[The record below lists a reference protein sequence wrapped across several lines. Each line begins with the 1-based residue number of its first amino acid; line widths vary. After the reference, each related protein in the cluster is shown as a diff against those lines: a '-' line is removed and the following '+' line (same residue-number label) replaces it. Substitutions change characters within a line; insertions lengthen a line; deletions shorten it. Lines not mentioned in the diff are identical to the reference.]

1 MSTRSESMTSATS
14 MLRSPSSLL
23 RLRSPSSLL
32 RLRSTFS
39 LLRLR
44 SPSSLPRLRSP
55 SSLFTALLAF
65 ACLAA
70 AATTARSD
78 VSAAARAFSEGQAAQ
93 LDGKFER
100 AADAF
105 ELAYSI
111 QPTKEALR
119 SAARM
124 RMQAGHL
131 ARAAHHAA
139 LLIAEYGDDLA
150 SVTLAESILR
160 EAEPSLCRLAISCEA
175 PGCSLST
182 GGRAL
187 SMSTA
192 EEHVVYV
199 TPGELELVLSFGA
212 QQVTRRLRAQ
222 AGARIDL
229 HVDAPPP
236 PSPTE
241 SAVEM
246 RALAPQKVAASRS
259 RGWPRLVVY
268 AGAGLTAALGGVTL
282 WSGLDTESAHDDYV
296 KAPTS
301 EGWDDGRQKQ
311 LRTNIL
317 LGATAAAA
325 LATVA
330 IAVFHTDWSG
340 ESSRLTVAPSGDGA
354 TLGFATS
361 F

>member
-1 MSTRSESMTSATS
+1 MTW
-14 MLRSPSSLL
+14 
-23 RLRSPSSLL
+23 
-32 RLRSTFS
+32 
-39 LLRLR
+39 
-44 SPSSLPRLRSP
+44 LPRSAPRQL
-55 SSLFTALLAF
+55 LLLAALLASMS
-65 ACLAA
+65 LAA
-70 AATTARSD
+70 ATAHAD

-124 RMQAGHL
+124 RMQAGHQ
-131 ARAAHHAA
+131 ARAANHAA
-139 LLIAEYGDDLA
+139 LLLAEYSDDPA
-150 SVTLAESILR
+150 SVTLAEAILR
-160 EAEPSLCRLAISCEA
+160 EAEPSLCRLAVACEA

-187 SMSTA
+187 SMSAA

-199 TPGELELVLSFGA
+199 SPGELELVISFGA
-212 QQVTRRLRAQ
+212 QQVTRQLQAQ
-222 AGARIDL
+222 AGARVEL
-229 HVDAPPP
+229 RVDAPPP
-236 PSPTE
+236 APSPTE
-241 SAVEM
+241 RAAEDRAPAPRQVES
-246 RALAPQKVAASRS
+246 SRS

-282 WSGLDTESAHDDYV
+282 WSGLDTQSAHDDYV

-325 LATVA
+325 LATAA
-330 IAVFHTDWSG
+330 IAVFHTDWGG
-340 ESSRLTVAPSGDGA
+340 EGSRLTVAPSGDGA
-354 TLGFATS
+354 TLGYATS

>member
-1 MSTRSESMTSATS
+1 VV
-14 MLRSPSSLL
+14 
-23 RLRSPSSLL
+23 
-32 RLRSTFS
+32 
-39 LLRLR
+39 
-44 SPSSLPRLRSP
+44 
-55 SSLFTALLAF
+55 F

-70 AATTARSD
+70 TTAHAD

-111 QPTKEALR
+111 PPTKEALR

-124 RMQAGHL
+124 RLQAGHQ
-131 ARAAHHAA
+131 ARAANHAA
-139 LLIAEYGDDLA
+139 LLLAQYADDPS
-150 SVTLAESILR
+150 SVTLAETILR
-160 EAEPSLCRLAISCEA
+160 EAEPSLCRLTISCEA

-187 SMSTA
+187 SMSAA

-199 TPGELELVLSFGA
+199 APGEMELVLSFGA
-212 QQVTRRLRAQ
+212 RQVTRPLNAQ

-229 HVDAPPP
+229 HVDAPPA
-236 PSPTE
+236 PSSTE
-241 SAVEM
+241 TAIEV
-246 RALAPQKVAASRS
+246 RAPAPQEVGASRS

-282 WSGLDTESAHDDYV
+282 WSGLDTQSAHDAYV

-311 LRTNIL
+311 LRTNLL

-325 LATVA
+325 LATAA

-340 ESSRLTVAPSGDGA
+340 EGSRLTVAPSGDGA

>member
-1 MSTRSESMTSATS
+1 MTRLSRSTASPRPLRTTRSPLAAI
-14 MLRSPSSLL
+14 
-23 RLRSPSSLL
+23 
-32 RLRSTFS
+32 
-39 LLRLR
+39 
-44 SPSSLPRLRSP
+44 
-55 SSLFTALLAF
+55 TALGVF

-70 AATTARSD
+70 AAPTASAD

-124 RMQAGHL
+124 RLQAGHQ
-131 ARAAHHAA
+131 ARAANHAA
-139 LLIAEYGDDLA
+139 LLLAEYGDDPS
-150 SVTLAESILR
+150 SVTLAEAILR
-160 EAEPSLCRLAISCEA
+160 EAEPSLCRLAVTCEA

-187 SMSTA
+187 SMSAA

-199 TPGELELVLSFGA
+199 VPGEMELVLTFGG
-212 QQVTRRLRAQ
+212 QQVTRRLSAQ
-222 AGARIDL
+222 AGARVELD
-229 HVDAPPP
+229 VNSPPP
-236 PSPTE
+236 ATSPTDPE
-241 SAVEM
+241 IEV
-246 RALAPQKVAASRS
+246 RAPAPQNVAAARS

-282 WSGLDTESAHDDYV
+282 WSGLDTQSAHDDYV

-325 LATVA
+325 LATAA

-340 ESSRLTVAPSGDGA
+340 ERSRLTVAPSGDGA